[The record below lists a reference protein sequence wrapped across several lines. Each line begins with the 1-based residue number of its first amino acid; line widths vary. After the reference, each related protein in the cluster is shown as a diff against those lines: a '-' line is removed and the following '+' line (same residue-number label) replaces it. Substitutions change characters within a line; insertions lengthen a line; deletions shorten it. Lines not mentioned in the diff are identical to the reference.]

1 MQYAD
6 CFEKIVL
13 VSSSVTDTL
22 FINSIERE
30 LEDQKL

>member
-1 MQYAD
+1 MP
-6 CFEKIVL
+6 IVLITVL